1 MSGWYL
7 GDTQKRVSR
16 LEKSLTM
23 SKKEI
28 NRIDTLCRISR
39 GEETIERAAKMLG
52 ISERQMYRVVKRYH
66 ESGEAGLCHAL
77 RGRASNQRIA
87 PEVCTTAMRLFR
99 ERYSDYGP
107 TLFAEKLDEHHQIT
121 VSRHTVTRW
130 MKKEHLYI
138 PQRLRRRH
146 RRKRERR
153 SGIGELIQLDGSI
166 HDWFEG
172 RGPSCC
178 LLVMID
184 DASSRHYL
192 HFADS
197 ESTESVL
204 TCMRGYV
211 ERYGLP
217 SAIYTDHGGVYYD
230 NVKPERLTQYGRV
243 LECLGIEPI
252 YANSP
257 QAKGRVE
264 RANRTLQDRL
274 LKGLREQNISTIE
287 AANRF
292 VLQHFSDRHNQR
304 FSQPEGLL
312 DVHRASDG
320 IDLDKIFCYQT
331 TRCVNYDY
339 TISLNA
345 AFLQIEKSAT
355 PMPPPR
361 SRVVVQQWFNG
372 TTHLYWNDNEL
383 AFTFCKCRPKLRK
396 PRKPPAP
403 DHPWRKMYFGYSKE
417 QPRYTSNV

>member
-1 MSGWYL
+1 
-7 GDTQKRVSR
+7 
-16 LEKSLTM
+16 M

-28 NRIDTLCRISR
+28 NRIDTLCRIER
-39 GEETIERAAKMLG
+39 GEETIERAARILG
-52 ISERQMYRVVKRYH
+52 ISERQMYRVVKRYR
-66 ESGEAGLCHAL
+66 EAGEAGLCHAL
-77 RGRASNQRIA
+77 RGRASNQGLS
-87 PEVCTTAMRLFR
+87 PELCKTAMRLFR
-99 ERYSDYGP
+99 EQYSDYGA
-107 TLFAEKLDEHHQIT
+107 TLFAEKLEEHHNIV
-121 VSRHTVTRW
+121 VSRHTATRW

-153 SGIGELIQLDGSI
+153 SGIGELIQLDGSS

-178 LLVMID
+178 LIVMID

-217 SAIYTDHGGVYYD
+217 NEIYTDYGSVYYD

-243 LECLGIEPI
+243 LECLGIQPI

-274 LKGLREQNISTIE
+274 LKELREQHISTI
-287 AANRF
+287 ADANRF
-292 VLQHFSDRHNQR
+292 VLQHFSDHHNQR
-304 FSQPEGLL
+304 FSQPEGLP
-312 DVHRASDG
+312 DVHRASAG
-320 IDLDKIFCYQT
+320 IDLDRIFCYQT

-339 TISLNA
+339 TLSLNA
-345 AFLQIEKSAT
+345 AFLQIEKSAA

-361 SRVVVQQWFNG
+361 SRVVVQESFNG
-372 TTHLYWNDNEL
+372 TTHLFWNDHEL
-383 AFTFCKCRPKLRK
+383 VYSFCKARPKLHK
-396 PRKPPAP
+396 SRKPPAA
-403 DHPWRKMYFGYSKE
+403 DHPWRKMSLSYAREHQKSIGKG
-417 QPRYTSNV
+417 

>member
-1 MSGWYL
+1 
-7 GDTQKRVSR
+7 
-16 LEKSLTM
+16 M

-28 NRIDTLCRISR
+28 NRIETLCRIDR
-39 GEETIERAAKMLG
+39 GEETIERAASILG
-52 ISERQMYRVVKRYH
+52 ISERQMYRVVKRYR
-66 ESGEAGLCHAL
+66 EAGEAGLCHAL
-77 RGRASNQRIA
+77 RGRASNKSFP
-87 PEVCTTAMRLFR
+87 PELCKTVMRLFR
-99 ERYSDYGP
+99 EQYSDYGA
-107 TLFAEKLDEHHQIT
+107 TLFAEKLEEHHEII

-153 SGIGELIQLDGSI
+153 SGIGELIQLDGSS

-178 LLVMID
+178 LIVMID

-217 SAIYTDHGGVYYD
+217 NEIYTDYGSVYYD

-243 LECLGIEPI
+243 LECLGIQPI

-274 LKGLREQNISTIE
+274 LKELREQHISTI
-287 AANRF
+287 ADANRF
-292 VLQHFSDRHNQR
+292 VLQHFSDHHNQR
-304 FSQPEGLL
+304 FSQPEGLP
-312 DVHRASDG
+312 DVHRASAG
-320 IDLDKIFCYQT
+320 IDLDRIFCYQT

-339 TISLNA
+339 TLSLNA
-345 AFLQIEKSAT
+345 AFLQIEKSAA

-361 SRVVVQQWFNG
+361 SRVVVQESFNG
-372 TTHLYWNDNEL
+372 TTHLFWNDHEL
-383 AFTFCKCRPKLRK
+383 VYSFCKARPKLHK
-396 PRKPPAP
+396 SRKPPAA
-403 DHPWRKMYFGYSKE
+403 DHPWRKMSLSYAREHQKSIGKG
-417 QPRYTSNV
+417 

>member
-1 MSGWYL
+1 
-7 GDTQKRVSR
+7 
-16 LEKSLTM
+16 M

-28 NRIDTLCRISR
+28 NRIDTLCRIER
-39 GEETIERAAKMLG
+39 GEETIERAARILG
-52 ISERQMYRVVKRYH
+52 ISERQMYRVVRRYR
-66 ESGEAGLCHAL
+66 EAGEAGLCHAL
-77 RGRASNQRIA
+77 RGRASNQGFS
-87 PEVCTTAMRLFR
+87 PELCKTAMRLFR
-99 ERYSDYGP
+99 EQYSDYGP
-107 TLFAEKLDEHHQIT
+107 TLFAEKLEEHHKIV

-153 SGIGELIQLDGSI
+153 SGIGEMIQLDGSS

-172 RGPSCC
+172 RGDACC

-184 DASSRHYL
+184 DASSRHHL
-192 HFADS
+192 HFAEA
-197 ESTESVL
+197 ESTESAL
-204 TCMRGYV
+204 TCMRQYV
-211 ERYGLP
+211 ELYGLP
-217 SAIYTDHGGVYYD
+217 SAIYTDHGSVYYD

-243 LECLGIEPI
+243 LECLGIQPI

-274 LKGLREQNISTIE
+274 LKELREQNISTIE

-304 FSQPEGLL
+304 FSQPEGLP
-312 DVHRASDG
+312 DVHRASEG
-320 IDLDKIFCYQT
+320 IDLDRIFCYQT

-339 TISLNA
+339 TLCLNA
-345 AFLQIEKSAT
+345 RFLQIEKSDA

-361 SRVVVQQWFNG
+361 SHVVVQEWFNG

-383 AFTFCKCRPKLRK
+383 AFTFCKSRPKLRK
-396 PRKPPAP
+396 SRKPPAA
-403 DHPWRKMYFGYSKE
+403 DHPWRKKHFNYSGQDKISVPKI
-417 QPRYTSNV
+417 QFSA